1 VNRVVAAVVGQGAL
15 TFDMAIPC
23 EVFGLDRSDIVD
35 PWYEFRLVCADEP
48 PIRTSTG
55 FTMETPF
62 RLADLAD
69 AGTVIVPGWSDP
81 DQAASPDLIEA
92 LRAAHRRGARVV
104 SLCTGAFVL
113 ADAGLLRGRRATT
126 HWMYADRLRARSPHT
141 DVDDRVLYVEDDGV
155 FTSAGTAAGIDMCLH
170 LVRMDHG
177 SAVANTV
184 ARRIVIPPFREGGQ
198 AQYVEQPVRRGGD
211 SEEDS
216 FAALLDRARA
226 SLGSGISAHQ
236 LASTAHMS
244 VRSLRRRFQQTV
256 GLPPE
261 QWLRGER
268 MRLAQQL
275 LESTDEPVERVAAM
289 AGFPST
295 AAMRALFISR
305 LMVSPVRYRGTFRA
319 LPRQGS
325 GEIR

>member
-1 VNRVVAAVVGQGAL
+1 MG
-15 TFDMAIPC
+15 
-23 EVFGLDRSDIVD
+23 
-35 PWYEFRLVCADEP
+35 
-48 PIRTSTG
+48 
-55 FTMETPF
+55 
-62 RLADLAD
+62 
-69 AGTVIVPGWSDP
+69 
-81 DQAASPDLIEA
+81 
-92 LRAAHRRGARVV
+92 
-104 SLCTGAFVL
+104 
-113 ADAGLLRGRRATT
+113 
-126 HWMYADRLRARSPHT
+126 
-141 DVDDRVLYVEDDGV
+141 
-155 FTSAGTAAGIDMCLH
+155 
-170 LVRMDHG
+170 HG

-198 AQYVEQPVRRGGD
+198 AQYVEQPVRRGGG

-226 SLGSGISAHQ
+226 NLGSGISAHQ

-261 QWLRGER
+261 RWLRGER

-305 LMVSPVRYRGTFRA
+305 LMVSPVRYRGTFRE

-325 GEIR
+325 GESR